1 MNPLFINEIKY
12 TSISKEKQNE
22 IIIKLLNLSGEQLTQ
37 LVLLLESELE
47 ALK

>member
-37 LVLLLESELE
+37 LVILLESELE